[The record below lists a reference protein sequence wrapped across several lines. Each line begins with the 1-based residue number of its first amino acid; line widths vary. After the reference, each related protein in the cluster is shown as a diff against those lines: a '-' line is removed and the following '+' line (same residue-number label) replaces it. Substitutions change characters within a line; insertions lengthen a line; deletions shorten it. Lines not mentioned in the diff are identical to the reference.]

1 MKPVFIDKELQQRI
15 EHLSL
20 SQKESLLR
28 LIDSFTEVNDFDIA
42 AYNNELE
49 EANREI
55 EKGNF
60 VTHEEAL
67 QLING

>member
-1 MKPVFIDKELQQRI
+1 METLLIDEKLQERI
-15 EHLSL
+15 EHLSI

-28 LIDSFTEVNDFDIA
+28 LIDSFTEENDFDIA

>member
-1 MKPVFIDKELQQRI
+1 METLLIDEKLQQRI
-15 EHLSL
+15 EHLSI

-28 LIDSFTEVNDFDIA
+28 LIDSFTEENDFDIA

-55 EKGNF
+55 EEGNF

-67 QLING
+67 RLING

>member
-1 MKPVFIDKELQQRI
+1 MKPVFIDNELQQHI

-28 LIDSFTEVNDFDIA
+28 LIDSFTEENDFDIA

>member
-1 MKPVFIDKELQQRI
+1 METLLIDEKLQERI
-15 EHLSL
+15 EHLSI

-28 LIDSFTEVNDFDIA
+28 LIDSFTEENDFDIA

-55 EKGNF
+55 EEGNF

-67 QLING
+67 RLING

>member
-28 LIDSFTEVNDFDIA
+28 LIDSFTEENDFDIA